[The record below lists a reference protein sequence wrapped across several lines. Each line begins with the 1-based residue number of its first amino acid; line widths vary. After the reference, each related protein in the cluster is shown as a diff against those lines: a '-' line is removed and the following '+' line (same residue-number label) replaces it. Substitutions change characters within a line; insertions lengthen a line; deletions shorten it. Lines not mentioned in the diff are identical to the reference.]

1 MKGLKLTPTS
11 KLTESEWQSLRQ
23 TFTLKGMVGGS
34 DAGTLLGWNK
44 WKSPISMYYQALGL
58 SPVPNLMNI
67 EMAMGKMQEDNIAE
81 SWQYWDG
88 EEGFIKNIITKTK
101 VRKYKKIK
109 AIIENPKYPNLFAN
123 IDGLITLHPVR
134 GKKKG
139 ILEIKKINGMTVDTY
154 IGGIPPQYIAQVQHY
169 MLVCNLEWAELCMR
183 VDGRQL
189 LVETID
195 ADFEIQSSIV
205 NEANKFTER
214 VTAALDAIATSGIDD
229 KEELYGIA
237 AQFEPEAD
245 DSDDFNYFISEKH
258 KLRETEVTI
267 QGTPEYQL
275 WAEDYKRIGS
285 EIKDLESNKQLL
297 QNKLKQVME
306 KDGAT
311 IMDLPDG
318 KITWRKQFNIKL
330 NK

>member
-1 MKGLKLTPTS
+1 
-11 KLTESEWQSLRQ
+11 
-23 TFTLKGMVGGS
+23 MVGGS

-58 SPVPNLMNI
+58 SPLPNIMNI
-67 EMAMGKMQEDNIAE
+67 EMAMGKMQEDNIAD

-88 EEGFIKNIITKTK
+88 EEAFIKNIVTKTK

-123 IDGLITLHPVR
+123 IDGLITQHPVR

-169 MLVCNLEWAELCMR
+169 MLVCDLEWAELCMR

-195 ADFEIQSSIV
+195 ADFEIQSTIL
-205 NEANKFTER
+205 NEANKFQER
-214 VTAALDAIATSGIDD
+214 VSMAVDALKSSGTDD
-229 KEELYGIA
+229 KDEMYGIA
-237 AQFEPEAD
+237 AQFEPDAD
-245 DSDDFNYFISEKH
+245 ASDDFNYFISEKH
-258 KLRETEVTI
+258 KLRDTEVTI
-267 QGTPEYQL
+267 QGSADHQQM
-275 WAEDYKRIGS
+275 AEEYKRIAES
-285 EIKDLESNKQLL
+285 IKEAELQKQLY

-306 KDGAT
+306 KDGAS
-311 IMDLPDG
+311 IMQLPEG
-318 KITWRKQFNIKL
+318 KITWRKSFLIKL

>member
-1 MKGLKLTPTS
+1 MKKLKLTPTS

-58 SPVPNLMNI
+58 SPLPNIMNI
-67 EMAMGKMQEDNIAE
+67 EMAMGKMQEDNIAD

-88 EEGFIKNIITKTK
+88 EEAFIKNIVTKTK

-123 IDGLITLHPVR
+123 IDGLITQHPVR

-169 MLVCNLEWAELCMR
+169 MLVCDLEWAELCMR

-195 ADFEIQSSIV
+195 ADFEIQSTIL
-205 NEANKFTER
+205 NEANKFQER
-214 VTAALDAIATSGIDD
+214 VSMAVDALKSSGTDD
-229 KEELYGIA
+229 KDEMYGIA
-237 AQFEPEAD
+237 AQFEPDAD

-258 KLRETEVTI
+258 KLRDTEVTI
-267 QGTPEYQL
+267 QGS
-275 WAEDYKRIGS
+275 AEHQQMAEEYKRIAES
-285 EIKDLESNKQLL
+285 IKEAELQKQLY

-306 KDGAT
+306 KDGAS
-311 IMDLPDG
+311 IMQLPEG
-318 KITWRKQFNIKL
+318 KITWRKSFLIKL

>member
-11 KLTESEWQSLRQ
+11 TLTESEWQSLRQ

-44 WKSPISMYYQALGL
+44 WKSPISMYYQAIGL
-58 SPVPNLMNI
+58 SPLPNIMNI

-88 EEGFIKNIITKTK
+88 EEAFIKNIVTKTK

-123 IDGLITLHPVR
+123 IDGLITHHPVR

-139 ILEIKKINGMTVDTY
+139 ILEIKKINGMTVDAY

-169 MLVCNLEWAELCMR
+169 MLVCGLEWAELCMR

-195 ADFEIQSSIV
+195 ADFEIQSSILH
-205 NEANKFTER
+205 EANIFQQR
-214 VTAALDAIATSGIDD
+214 VTNALAAIKSSGIDD

-245 DSDDFNYFISEKH
+245 GSDDFNYFISEKH
-258 KLRETEVTI
+258 KLRDTEVTI
-267 QGTPEYQL
+267 QGTDEHQQM
-275 WAEDYKRIGS
+275 AEEYKRIS
-285 EIKDLESNKQLL
+285 ESIKEAESEKQLY
-297 QNKLKQVME
+297 QNKLKQAME
-306 KDGAT
+306 KDGAS
-311 IMDLPDG
+311 IMQLPEG
-318 KITWRKQFNIKL
+318 KITWRKSFLIKL

>member
-1 MKGLKLTPTS
+1 
-11 KLTESEWQSLRQ
+11 
-23 TFTLKGMVGGS
+23 MVGGS

-58 SPVPNLMNI
+58 SPLPNIMNI
-67 EMAMGKMQEDNIAE
+67 EMAMGKMQEDNIAD

-88 EEGFIKNIITKTK
+88 EEAFIKNIVTKTK
-101 VRKYKKIK
+101 VRKYKKVK

-123 IDGLITLHPVR
+123 IDGLITQHPVR

-169 MLVCNLEWAELCMR
+169 MLVCDLEWAELCMR

-195 ADFEIQSSIV
+195 ADFEIQSTIL
-205 NEANKFTER
+205 NEANKFQER
-214 VTAALDAIATSGIDD
+214 VSMAVDALKSSGTDD
-229 KEELYGIA
+229 KDEMYGIA
-237 AQFEPEAD
+237 AQFEPDAD
-245 DSDDFNYFISEKH
+245 ASDDFNYFISEKH
-258 KLRETEVTI
+258 KLRDTEVTI
-267 QGTPEYQL
+267 QGSADHQQM
-275 WAEDYKRIGS
+275 AEEYKRIAES
-285 EIKDLESNKQLL
+285 IKEAELQKQLY

-306 KDGAT
+306 KDGAS
-311 IMDLPDG
+311 IMQLPEG
-318 KITWRKQFNIKL
+318 KITWRKSFLIKL

>member
-11 KLTESEWQSLRQ
+11 KLTESEWQRLRQ

-88 EEGFIKNIITKTK
+88 EEGFIKNIVTKNK
-101 VRKYKKIK
+101 VRKYRKIK

-169 MLVCNLEWAELCMR
+169 MLVMGLEWAELCMR

-195 ADFEIQSSIV
+195 ADFEIQSTIL
-205 NEANKFTER
+205 NEANKFNER
-214 VTAALDAIATSGIDD
+214 VTTALEAIKSSGIDD

-237 AQFEPEAD
+237 AQFEPDAD

-267 QGTPEYQL
+267 QGTQEHQL
-275 WAEDYKRIGS
+275 WAEEYKTIATS
-285 EIKDLESNKQLL
+285 IKDLESGKQLL

-306 KDGAT
+306 KDGAS
-311 IMDLPDG
+311 ILDLPDG

>member
-1 MKGLKLTPTS
+1 MKKLKLTPTS

-88 EEGFIKNIITKTK
+88 EEGFIKNIVTKTK
-101 VRKYKKIK
+101 VRKYKKVK
-109 AIIENPKYPNLFAN
+109 AIIENPKYPALFAN
-123 IDGLITLHPVR
+123 IDGLIISHPVR

-169 MLVCNLEWAELCMR
+169 MLVCDLEWAELCMR

-195 ADFEIQSSIV
+195 ADFEIQSTIL
-205 NEANKFTER
+205 NEANKFQER
-214 VTAALDAIATSGIDD
+214 VSMAVDALKSSGTDD
-229 KEELYGIA
+229 KDEMYGIA
-237 AQFEPEAD
+237 AQFEPDAD
-245 DSDDFNYFISEKH
+245 ASDDFNYFISEKH
-258 KLRETEVTI
+258 KLRDTEVTI
-267 QGTPEYQL
+267 QGSADHQQM
-275 WAEDYKRIGS
+275 AEEYKRIAES
-285 EIKDLESNKQLL
+285 IKEAELQKQLY

-306 KDGAT
+306 KDGAS
-311 IMDLPDG
+311 IMQLPEG
-318 KITWRKQFNIKL
+318 KITWRKSFLIKL

>member
-195 ADFEIQSSIV
+195 ADFEIQSSII

>member
-1 MKGLKLTPTS
+1 MKKLKLTPTS

-58 SPVPNLMNI
+58 SPLPNIMNI
-67 EMAMGKMQEDNIAE
+67 EMAMGKMQEDNIAD

-88 EEGFIKNIITKTK
+88 EEAFIKNIVTKTK

-123 IDGLITLHPVR
+123 IDGLITQHPVR

-169 MLVCNLEWAELCMR
+169 MLVCDLEWAELCMR

-195 ADFEIQSSIV
+195 ADFEIQSTIL
-205 NEANKFTER
+205 NEANKFQER
-214 VTAALDAIATSGIDD
+214 VSMAVDALKSSGTDD
-229 KEELYGIA
+229 KDEMYGIA
-237 AQFEPEAD
+237 AQFEPDAD
-245 DSDDFNYFISEKH
+245 ASDDFNYFISEKH
-258 KLRETEVTI
+258 KLRDTEVTI
-267 QGTPEYQL
+267 QGSADHQQM
-275 WAEDYKRIGS
+275 AEEYKRIAES
-285 EIKDLESNKQLL
+285 IKEAELQKQLY

-306 KDGAT
+306 KDGAS
-311 IMDLPDG
+311 IMQLPEG
-318 KITWRKQFNIKL
+318 KITWRKSFLIKL

>member
-1 MKGLKLTPTS
+1 MKGLILTPTA
-11 KLTESEWQSLRQ
+11 KLTESEWQRLRQ

-88 EEGFIKNIITKTK
+88 EEGFIKNIVTKTK
-101 VRKYKKIK
+101 VRKYRKIK

-123 IDGLITLHPVR
+123 IDGLITSHPVR

-139 ILEIKKINGMTVDTY
+139 VLEIKKINGMTVDTY

-169 MLVCNLEWAELCMR
+169 MLVMGLEWAELCMR

-195 ADFEIQSSIV
+195 ADFEIQSTIL
-205 NEANKFTER
+205 NEANKFNER
-214 VTAALDAIATSGIDD
+214 VKTALDAIKSSGIDD

-237 AQFEPEAD
+237 AQFEPDAD

-267 QGTPEYQL
+267 QGTPEHQL
-275 WAEDYKRIGS
+275 WAEEYKSIGTS
-285 EIKDLESNKQLL
+285 LKELESNKQLL

-306 KDGAT
+306 KDGAS
-311 IMDLPDG
+311 IMQLPEG
-318 KITWRKQFNIKL
+318 KITWRKSFLIKL

>member
-23 TFTLKGMVGGS
+23 TYTLKGMVGGS

-258 KLRETEVTI
+258 KLREAEVTI

>member
-1 MKGLKLTPTS
+1 
-11 KLTESEWQSLRQ
+11 
-23 TFTLKGMVGGS
+23 MVGGS

-58 SPVPNLMNI
+58 SPLPNIMNI
-67 EMAMGKMQEDNIAE
+67 EMAMGKMQEDNIAD

-88 EEGFIKNIITKTK
+88 EEAFIKNIVTKTK

-123 IDGLITLHPVR
+123 IDGLITQHPVR

-169 MLVCNLEWAELCMR
+169 MLVCDLEWAELCMR

-195 ADFEIQSSIV
+195 ADFEIQSTIL
-205 NEANKFTER
+205 NEANKFQER
-214 VTAALDAIATSGIDD
+214 VSMAVDALKSSGTDD
-229 KEELYGIA
+229 KDEMYGIA
-237 AQFEPEAD
+237 AQFEPDAD
-245 DSDDFNYFISEKH
+245 ASDDFNYFISEKH
-258 KLRETEVTI
+258 KLRDTEVTI
-267 QGTPEYQL
+267 QGS
-275 WAEDYKRIGS
+275 AEHQQMAEEYKRIAES
-285 EIKDLESNKQLL
+285 IKEAELQKQLY

-306 KDGAT
+306 KDGAS
-311 IMDLPDG
+311 IMQLPEG
-318 KITWRKQFNIKL
+318 KITWRKSFLIKL

>member
-1 MKGLKLTPTS
+1 MKKLKLTPTS

-58 SPVPNLMNI
+58 SPLPNIMNI

-88 EEGFIKNIITKTK
+88 EEAFIKNIVTKTK

-123 IDGLITLHPVR
+123 IDGLITQHPVR

-169 MLVCNLEWAELCMR
+169 MLVCDLDWAELCMR

-195 ADFEIQSSIV
+195 ADFEIQSTIL
-205 NEANKFTER
+205 NEANKFQER
-214 VTAALDAIATSGIDD
+214 VSMAVDALKSSGTDD
-229 KEELYGIA
+229 KDEMYGIA
-237 AQFEPEAD
+237 AQFEPDAD
-245 DSDDFNYFISEKH
+245 ASDDFNYFISEKH
-258 KLRETEVTI
+258 KLRETETTI
-267 QGTPEYQL
+267 QGSVEHQQMAEEYKSI
-275 WAEDYKRIGS
+275 AES
-285 EIKDLESNKQLL
+285 IKEAEQQKQLL

-311 IMDLPDG
+311 IMQLPEG
-318 KITWRKQFNIKL
+318 KITWRKSFLIKL

>member
-1 MKGLKLTPTS
+1 
-11 KLTESEWQSLRQ
+11 
-23 TFTLKGMVGGS
+23 MVGGS

-58 SPVPNLMNI
+58 SPLPNIMNI
-67 EMAMGKMQEDNIAE
+67 EMAMGKMQEDNIAD

-88 EEGFIKNIITKTK
+88 EEAFIKNIVTKTK

-123 IDGLITLHPVR
+123 IDGLITQHPVR

-154 IGGIPPQYIAQVQHY
+154 IGGIPPQYVAQVQQY
-169 MLVCNLEWAELCMR
+169 MLVCDLEWAELCMR

-195 ADFEIQSSIV
+195 ADFEIQSTIL
-205 NEANKFTER
+205 NEANKFQER
-214 VTAALDAIATSGIDD
+214 VSMAVDALKSSGTDD
-229 KEELYGIA
+229 KDEMYGIA
-237 AQFEPEAD
+237 AQFEPDAD
-245 DSDDFNYFISEKH
+245 ASDDFNYFISEKH
-258 KLRETEVTI
+258 KLRDTEVTI
-267 QGTPEYQL
+267 QGSADHQQM
-275 WAEDYKRIGS
+275 AEEYKRIAES
-285 EIKDLESNKQLL
+285 IKEAELQKQLY

-306 KDGAT
+306 KDGAS
-311 IMDLPDG
+311 IMQLPEG
-318 KITWRKQFNIKL
+318 KITWRKSFLIKL

>member
-1 MKGLKLTPTS
+1 MKKLKLTPTS

-58 SPVPNLMNI
+58 SPLPNIMNI
-67 EMAMGKMQEDNIAE
+67 EMAMGKMQEDNIAD

-88 EEGFIKNIITKTK
+88 EEAFIKNIVTKTK

-123 IDGLITLHPVR
+123 IDGLITQHPVR

-169 MLVCNLEWAELCMR
+169 MLVCDLEWAELCMR

-195 ADFEIQSSIV
+195 ADFEIQSTIL
-205 NEANKFTER
+205 NEANKFQER
-214 VTAALDAIATSGIDD
+214 VSMAVDALKYSGTDD
-229 KEELYGIA
+229 KDEMYGIA
-237 AQFEPEAD
+237 AQFEPDAD
-245 DSDDFNYFISEKH
+245 ASDDFNYFISEKH
-258 KLRETEVTI
+258 KLRDTEVTI
-267 QGTPEYQL
+267 QGS
-275 WAEDYKRIGS
+275 AEHQQMAEEYKRIAES
-285 EIKDLESNKQLL
+285 IKEAELQKQLY

-306 KDGAT
+306 KDGAS
-311 IMDLPDG
+311 IMQLPEG
-318 KITWRKQFNIKL
+318 KITWRKSFLIKL

>member
-1 MKGLKLTPTS
+1 MKKLKLTPTS

-58 SPVPNLMNI
+58 SPLPNIMNI
-67 EMAMGKMQEDNIAE
+67 EMAMGKMQEDNIAD

-88 EEGFIKNIITKTK
+88 EEAFIKNIVTKTK

-123 IDGLITLHPVR
+123 IDGLITQHPVR

-169 MLVCNLEWAELCMR
+169 MLVCDLEWAELCMR

-195 ADFEIQSSIV
+195 ADFEIQSTIL
-205 NEANKFTER
+205 NEANKFQER
-214 VTAALDAIATSGIDD
+214 VSMAVDALKSSGTDD
-229 KEELYGIA
+229 KDEMYGIA
-237 AQFEPEAD
+237 AQFEPDAD
-245 DSDDFNYFISEKH
+245 ASDDFNYFISEKH
-258 KLRETEVTI
+258 KLRDTEVTI
-267 QGTPEYQL
+267 QGS
-275 WAEDYKRIGS
+275 AEHQQMAEEYKRIAES
-285 EIKDLESNKQLL
+285 IKEAELQKQLY

-306 KDGAT
+306 KDGAS
-311 IMDLPDG
+311 IMQLPEG
-318 KITWRKQFNIKL
+318 KITWRKSFLIKL